1 MGCENPRGYHP
12 ERGYDRRYFAE
23 IYEAAVD
30 SPDTEARMRAQ
41 LEATRGR
48 HGNDHPLIA
57 AKLAGLARHHLAVA
71 NYRAAEPLFQE
82 SAEVLHRAYGE
93 GHPRYAEGLG
103 KLADFYRTTGNLAAA
118 EPLYQKALEILRA
131 ALDSD
136 PLHSTT
142 METGLAQLYR
152 ATGQYG
158 AAKGLLRHVLET
170 KSRELHEHDPGI
182 SETVSQLAEVALDSG
197 DYEDAETYFRRA
209 AEIDRAA
216 FGDDD
221 WNVAADLNNLAH
233 VYLAKGD
240 YAAAEPLLRQAMG
253 VAVRAL
259 GDRNHPDLSGLLF
272 NLARALLP
280 VGGRNEALLL
290 MTRADAIDD
299 QLIARLISCSAESQ
313 RTAVLTRIRSHQD
326 GFLSL
331 ILQDQVGDPFPE
343 AVRTAFELV
352 LRRKALG
359 ADCGKAE
366 RDAVSRLA
374 DPSIRQEWQ
383 ELVALK
389 QTIARMALERRG
401 THHRSLAELDRELDR
416 KEQQLA
422 RRIPH
427 LEFARL
433 CREANRL
440 RVVQALP
447 DGTALVEF
455 ARLHFFDFRA
465 VPARGEA
472 HWRPARYLAFVLP
485 DREPDRMEVIDLGD
499 AEPIDRLIEEFRA
512 EIVGTSEDR
521 AGRDL
526 VRRRSGHEPRPRRD
540 TGPAL
545 RAAVFDKLVPVLR
558 GRTRLL
564 LAPDGDLCLLPFE
577 VLPTDDGRRL
587 IDDYAVSYLSCG
599 RDVLRFGAVVT
610 GEPGG
615 PLVVADPDF
624 DLDSATSHE
633 PAQPKA
639 GFWSRLLGRGKNATA
654 PPMSSTPTVATT
666 AHAIGRHSRDLD
678 RNRSAY
684 HFHRLP
690 GTREEGERV
699 AALLGAELW
708 LDRAVLESRLKADC
722 RSPHVL
728 HLATHGFFLEDQDHD
743 TGQGWGG
750 LATLSRGTAWSAR
763 LAGPLPEDPMLRS
776 GLALAG
782 VNTWLRQA
790 PLVTEAEDGLLT
802 AQDVAGLD
810 LTATELVVLSACETG
825 LGQVHVGEGVY
836 GLRRAFVLAGAKTL
850 VMSLWKVPDE
860 PTRELMEGFYHR
872 LLAGEGR
879 AESLRQAQLGLK
891 AKYPDPYYW
900 GAFIC
905 QGDPSP
911 LESFPTPRIRL

>member
-1 MGCENPRGYHP
+1 MPLNPRGDHP
-12 ERGYDRRYFAE
+12 ERGYGRRYFAE

-30 SPDTEARMRAQ
+30 SADTEARMRAQ

-48 HGNDHPLIA
+48 HGNDHPLVA

-71 NYRAAEPLFQE
+71 NYRAAETLFQE
-82 SAEVLHRAYGE
+82 SADVLHRAYGE

-118 EPLYQKALEILRA
+118 EPLYQRALEILRA

-136 PLHSTT
+136 PLRTTT

-182 SETVSQLAEVALDSG
+182 SETVSQLAGVALDSG
-197 DYEDAETYFRRA
+197 DYEEAETYFRRA

-216 FGDDD
+216 FGDED
-221 WNVAADLNNLAH
+221 WNVAADLNNLAD

-240 YAAAEPLLRQAMG
+240 YAAAEPLLRQAMA
-253 VAVRAL
+253 VALRAL
-259 GDRNHPDLSGLLF
+259 GDGNHPDLSGLLF

-290 MTRADAIDD
+290 MTRANAIDD

-343 AVRTAFELV
+343 AVRTAYELV

-389 QTIARMALERRG
+389 QMIAHMALERRG
-401 THHRSLAELDRELDR
+401 THRRSLAELDRELDR
-416 KEQQLA
+416 KEQHLA
-422 RRIPH
+422 RRIPR

-440 RVVQALP
+440 RVVEALP

-485 DREPDRMEVIDLGD
+485 DREPDRMAAIDLGD
-499 AEPIDRLIEEFRA
+499 AEPIDRLIEEFRTRSS
-512 EIVGTSEDR
+512 GRLRTSPAVTWCD
-521 AGRDL
+521 AAADL
-526 VRRRSGHEPRPRRD
+526 S
-540 TGPAL
+540 
-545 RAAVFDKLVPVLR
+545 
-558 GRTRLL
+558 
-564 LAPDGDLCLLPFE
+564 
-577 VLPTDDGRRL
+577 
-587 IDDYAVSYLSCG
+587 
-599 RDVLRFGAVVT
+599 
-610 GEPGG
+610 
-615 PLVVADPDF
+615 
-624 DLDSATSHE
+624 
-633 PAQPKA
+633 
-639 GFWSRLLGRGKNATA
+639 
-654 PPMSSTPTVATT
+654 
-666 AHAIGRHSRDLD
+666 
-678 RNRSAY
+678 
-684 HFHRLP
+684 
-690 GTREEGERV
+690 
-699 AALLGAELW
+699 
-708 LDRAVLESRLKADC
+708 
-722 RSPHVL
+722 
-728 HLATHGFFLEDQDHD
+728 
-743 TGQGWGG
+743 
-750 LATLSRGTAWSAR
+750 
-763 LAGPLPEDPMLRS
+763 
-776 GLALAG
+776 
-782 VNTWLRQA
+782 
-790 PLVTEAEDGLLT
+790 
-802 AQDVAGLD
+802 
-810 LTATELVVLSACETG
+810 
-825 LGQVHVGEGVY
+825 
-836 GLRRAFVLAGAKTL
+836 
-850 VMSLWKVPDE
+850 
-860 PTRELMEGFYHR
+860 
-872 LLAGEGR
+872 
-879 AESLRQAQLGLK
+879 
-891 AKYPDPYYW
+891 
-900 GAFIC
+900 
-905 QGDPSP
+905 
-911 LESFPTPRIRL
+911 